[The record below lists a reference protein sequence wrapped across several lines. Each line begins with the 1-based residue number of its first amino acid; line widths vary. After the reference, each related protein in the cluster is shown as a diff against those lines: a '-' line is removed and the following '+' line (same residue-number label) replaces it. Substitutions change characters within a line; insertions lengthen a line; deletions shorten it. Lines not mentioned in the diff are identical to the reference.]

1 MREALIKYM
10 GLSSAICETESQ
22 ITQFLKYSV
31 SKVQHLALS
40 GKDDK
45 TCWNVC
51 AFMEFISRARIWEA

>member
-31 SKVQHLALS
+31 SKVQHLAFS